1 MVVSGKIMNNPILN
15 NFNVKSLF
23 FIILTILFLNHEV
36 VYSHALENKNE
47 IENLIES
54 WIEQNP
60 DKIRF
65 SLEKLAAKEE
75 KDKIENLMGLCRKC
89 HLQCEAKKIS
99 IEEQKEIHM
108 NYLQVQSKS
117 IRYE

>member
-1 MVVSGKIMNNPILN
+1 MVVSGKIMNNKKLY

-23 FIILTILFLNHEV
+23 FIILIILFLNHEV
-36 VYSHALENKNE
+36 VYSHALEDKNE

-65 SLEKLAAKEE
+65 SLEKLAAK
-75 KDKIENLMGLCRKC
+75 K
-89 HLQCEAKKIS
+89 KKI
-99 IEEQKEIHM
+99 K
-108 NYLQVQSKS
+108 
-117 IRYE
+117 

>member
-1 MVVSGKIMNNPILN
+1 MVVTVKIMNNPKLH
-15 NFNVKSLF
+15 NFNVKCLF
-23 FIILTILFLNHEV
+23 FIILAILFLYREV
-36 VYSHALENKNE
+36 VYSHTLEDKNE

-75 KDKIENLMGLCRKC
+75 KDKIEKNFNLF
-89 HLQCEAKKIS
+89 S
-99 IEEQKEIHM
+99 
-108 NYLQVQSKS
+108 SS
-117 IRYE
+117 